1 MERRCARRNDRAFAA
16 ARCTAMAQRQ
26 RAGRSNQIAAE
37 SASSRRFANRGSNR
51 ISRRPPNRR
60 QPPIR
65 CEHRGSNRARGISHP
80 QHLFRGEQP
89 ANILTENIR
98 RASYKSNHHLVRPS
112 RSTRGRVDLPSRDVF
127 GGSSRARPYFGGL
140 FKRLGPAK
148 YPLDRSRKGHY
159 DPVCDLSTEARL
171 R

>member
-51 ISRRPPNRR
+51 ISRRLPNRR
-60 QPPIR
+60 
-65 CEHRGSNRARGISHP
+65 EHRGSNRARGISHP
-80 QHLFRGEQP
+80 HHLFRGEQP
-89 ANILTENIR
+89 ANILTKNIR

-159 DPVCDLSTEARL
+159 DPVCHLSTEARL